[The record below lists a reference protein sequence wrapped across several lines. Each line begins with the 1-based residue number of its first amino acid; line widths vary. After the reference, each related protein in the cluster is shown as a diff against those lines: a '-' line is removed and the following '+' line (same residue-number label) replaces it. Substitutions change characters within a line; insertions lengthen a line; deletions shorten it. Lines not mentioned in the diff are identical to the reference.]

1 MTRELSARPVCGRC
15 KRPVQSFSEEEVHGR
30 LRLRARCHGESEYVD
45 LEPDEAKSLAFGMAF
60 TQRPRLGA

>member
-1 MTRELSARPVCGRC
+1 
-15 KRPVQSFSEEEVHGR
+15 VQSFSEEEVHGR